1 MCAQV
6 AFSSL
11 LAGSAVLGYVGS
23 FTLPTTTRISTPRMQ
38 MEGYDDPTYAVD
50 GRPGTQ
56 SAADRA
62 RMRGQA
68 WPEDTGRPGMPVF
81 TATGMPNG
89 DRYSGGATPFT
100 GGSQRVI
107 KAGTGPGG
115 YGSVPARYSNGAV
128 PTTPTGGWGG
138 TSEEARSWM
147 ARQGMG
153 SLYGSRP
160 LGSRI
165 VGTRSTSPQTQYMNM
180 GYPEGVEAARQQEA
194 MAKQY
199 ADEAILTEQR
209 VQDEARRA
217 QEAAERATE
226 YTRREEEK
234 QEMREEEAKRLDDE
248 AREARERAEE
258 AQRVLLNEQY
268 NAANAEAAA
277 VSARIDPGMDYSA
290 AMPMSSNMRYGSS
303 YGGAGGEPYGPYEY
317 YEEGPYG
324 SGYRTRDPM
333 GGYYEDSNT
342 PFGSRIRTRDP
353 YGGEYEEYYNY

>member
-1 MCAQV
+1 MA
-6 AFSSL
+6 
-11 LAGSAVLGYVGS
+11 
-23 FTLPTTTRISTPRMQ
+23 
-38 MEGYDDPTYAVD
+38 
-50 GRPGTQ
+50 
-56 SAADRA
+56 
-62 RMRGQA
+62 
-68 WPEDTGRPGMPVF
+68 
-81 TATGMPNG
+81 TATAAGRRP
-89 DRYSGGATPFT
+89 SPAAA
-100 GGSQRVI
+100 SVI

-234 QEMREEEAKRLDDE
+234 QEMREEEAKRLEDE

-258 AQRVLLNEQY
+258 PRESCSTSSTMRLMRRPRPSRRVSTQEWITARRCQCPPTCAMAQAMAALVASRMARMNTTRRGLTARATARVTPTVDTTRTATHRL
-268 NAANAEAAA
+268 ARG
-277 VSARIDPGMDYSA
+277 SAPATRMVES
-290 AMPMSSNMRYGSS
+290 MRSTTTTEKTEHKQGD
-303 YGGAGGEPYGPYEY
+303 
-317 YEEGPYG
+317 
-324 SGYRTRDPM
+324 TTKND
-333 GGYYEDSNT
+333 D
-342 PFGSRIRTRDP
+342 
-353 YGGEYEEYYNY
+353 